1 MRKLLIID
9 DEPSVCYSLEQGL
22 GAEGLAISTVQTA
35 GEGLERIRRDSPDAV
50 LLDLRLPDM
59 SGLEACTLIRQ
70 IDARLPVIVITA
82 HGTMETAVEAMKL
95 GAFEY
100 LLKPLALRQL
110 RDVVARAIQASQ
122 MSHLPAMVDPTEG
135 PAVEGEHLVGRSLP
149 MQELYK
155 SIGRI
160 APQDVT
166 VLIFGPSG
174 SGKELVA
181 RAIYQHSRRSQGP
194 FVAINCAAIPEPLLE
209 SELFGHEQGAF
220 TGADRRRI
228 GKFEQADGGTIL
240 MDEIGDMSLSTQA
253 KLLRLLQEQRFE
265 RLGGNSTIQTNVR
278 LIAAT
283 NQDLESLVAGGRFRE
298 DLLYR
303 LKVLTIRVPPLA
315 ERLDDLG
322 LLVEH
327 FLGLMNRELDR
338 RVQGV
343 APDVLP
349 LLQRHPWRGNVR
361 ELQSTIKYA
370 LIHCSGDVL
379 TADCLPADLREPS
392 PRRPP
397 SRCRKRR
404 RRPRW
409 PSSSAAFW
417 PRGTR
422 IFTTRSARSST
433 GSSCPKSSST
443 SRAARSRPRGSSASH
458 ERRSAPGSVSWGWW
472 WRSRSVR
479 SPGRMR
485 VD

>member
-209 SELFGHEQGAF
+209 SELFGHERGAF

-392 PRRPP
+392 PRPTAKP
-397 SRCRKRR
+397 LPEAAEEAAVAEFIRR
-404 RRPRW
+404 LLAQGNTDLYDTVR
-409 PSSSAAFW
+409 SFVD
-417 PRGTR
+417 R
-422 IFTTRSARSST
+422 IVLPEVLQHVQ
-433 GSSCPKSSST
+433 GSQVE
-443 SRAARSRPRGSSASH
+443 AARILGISRTTLRARLRELGLVVEKQVSAESG
-458 ERRSAPGSVSWGWW
+458 EDAG
-472 WRSRSVR
+472 
-479 SPGRMR
+479 
-485 VD
+485 

>member
-9 DEPSVCYSLEQGL
+9 DEPSVCYSLEKGL
-22 GAEGLAISTVQTA
+22 AAEGLAISTVQTA

-59 SGLEACTLIRQ
+59 SGLEACTIIRQ

-82 HGTMETAVEAMKL
+82 HGTMETAIEAMKL

-122 MSHLPAMVDPTEG
+122 LSRLPAMVDPTEG
-135 PAVEGEHLVGRSLP
+135 PAAEGEHLVGRSRP

-166 VLIFGPSG
+166 VLIFGQSG

-209 SELFGHEQGAF
+209 SELFGHERGAF

-265 RLGGNSTIQTNVR
+265 RLGGNATIQTNVR

-283 NQDLESLVAGGRFRE
+283 NQDLESLVDGGRFRQ
-298 DLLYR
+298 DLYYR

-315 ERLDDLG
+315 ERLDDLP

-327 FLGLMNRELDR
+327 FLGLTNRELDR
-338 RVQGV
+338 RV
-343 APDVLP
+343 PM
-349 LLQRHPWRGNVR
+349 LQRHPWRGNVR
-361 ELQSTIKYA
+361 ELQSAIKYA

-379 TADCLPADLREPS
+379 TADCFPADLRES
-392 PRRPP
+392 PPRPTAKPLPEPAEEAAMAEFVRRLLAQGNTDLYDAVR
-397 SRCRKRR
+397 SF
-404 RRPRW
+404 
-409 PSSSAAFW
+409 AD
-417 PRGTR
+417 R
-422 IFTTRSARSST
+422 IVLPEVLQHVQ
-433 GSSCPKSSST
+433 GSQVE
-443 SRAARSRPRGSSASH
+443 AARILGISRTTLRARLRELGLVVEKQVSAESG
-458 ERRSAPGSVSWGWW
+458 EDAG
-472 WRSRSVR
+472 
-479 SPGRMR
+479 
-485 VD
+485 